1 MAPHFACELWA
12 GFLSAQNRIN
22 VKTNLFDWEKNVLD
36 QQWPVVDSNFPLD
49 LLVMVSTLFFYL
61 N

>member
-22 VKTNLFDWEKNVLD
+22 IKTDFFDWEKNVLE
-36 QQWPVVDSNFPLD
+36 QQWPVVDSNITLD
-49 LLVMVSTLFFYL
+49 LLVLVSTLIFHV